1 MRTKIET
8 EKSRKMEKSGFSKFC
23 EETSLPGWP
32 YLNYE
37 MSKLWKLLWIIFLCI
52 VVVVSVYVLV
62 ANTQQYFEAI
72 IK

>member
-8 EKSRKMEKSGFSKFC
+8 ENSRKMEKCGFSKFC
-23 EETSLPGWP
+23 EETSLPGWS

-62 ANTQQYFEAI
+62 VNTQQYFEAI